1 LRLILIDL
9 LLKVVA
15 VVVVDVDVD
24 VDVDVSIFY
33 ECVKEVDKSSMVQC

>member
-9 LLKVVA
+9 LLKV

-24 VDVDVSIFY
+24 VDVDVSMFY
-33 ECVKEVDKSSMVQC
+33 ECVKEVDKSTMVQC